1 MEDKRKIAAKSG
13 QLRYYTERKYEESPI
28 LKSMDPYRQDLPI
41 GYAKNCT
48 RRIDVREST
57 KDCRDDLGFGII
69 HARYLDMPAVM
80 DGVDHYN
87 AFALLDLMA
96 NVYDENDAKAPQNS
110 TVLDALAYLETR
122 PGYTVEMLRR
132 FYPSNANWMDSQSG
146 EGPNNNRILDP
157 VQHSVMMK
165 HLQERPEVR
174 QSILCGSRHH
184 QYYKDYEKDT
194 TSQGYEPAFDE

>member
-1 MEDKRKIAAKSG
+1 
-13 QLRYYTERKYEESPI
+13 
-28 LKSMDPYRQDLPI
+28 
-41 GYAKNCT
+41 
-48 RRIDVREST
+48 
-57 KDCRDDLGFGII
+57 
-69 HARYLDMPAVM
+69 M

-174 QSILCGSRHH
+174 QPSFAAPVIISIIRIT
-184 QYYKDYEKDT
+184 EKDT